1 MANTCTTN
9 IDLNGNTAVTEWFT
23 NMVQSMKDEE
33 LIEQFG
39 SKADS
44 MIDRIGS
51 KWLLKTDWGESYLQV
66 ESAWYPPDV
75 FLKNIFA
82 QATAIDSEVT
92 ITGRYWDENF
102 DPIGI
107 FEINSSGYH
116 TAETSV
122 DVDWENDYYWDEEVE
137 PAFEELEL

>member
-9 IDLNGNTAVTEWFT
+9 IDLNGNEAVTEWFT
-23 NMVQSMKDEE
+23 NIVTTMKDNE

-51 KWLLKTDWGESYLQV
+51 KWLLKTDWDEGYLQV

-82 QATAIDSEVT
+82 QATAIDSGVT
-92 ITGRYWDENF
+92 VTGRYWDENF

-122 DVDWENDYYWDEEVE
+122 DVDWDNDYYWDEEVE
-137 PAFEELEL
+137 PAFGELEL